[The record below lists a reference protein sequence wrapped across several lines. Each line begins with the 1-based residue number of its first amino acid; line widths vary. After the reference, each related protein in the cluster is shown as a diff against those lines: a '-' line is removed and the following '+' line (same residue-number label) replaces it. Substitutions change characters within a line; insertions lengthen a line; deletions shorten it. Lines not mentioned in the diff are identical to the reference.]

1 MNSNIIID
9 SVLNNDFSGFKKSLY
24 EDLQQKLL
32 TNEDVKMVKRYNK
45 AKSLSQYIKNV
56 IREAEEKDEIDVD
69 DLKESF
75 KILSDNLRGLRRVL
89 RESGA
94 DTEDVE
100 DAVKE
105 AKTVV
110 DDALDGDEDIEESLR
125 VAKRKLREAKEELED
140 VDVDEDDEEVIES
153 LQHSYKKINTIQ
165 RVIEE
170 IEKTVD
176 DVDEDDEIEGS
187 TDDVKESR
195 RAVREE
201 DDEIEGSTD
210 DVRESD
216 DDDDD
221 DDDLDEEE
229 EIEGSTDD
237 VKESIKVILSKLKE
251 ADEDVKDVD
260 EDKDEE
266 ECVESCKV
274 AYPKIAEVKHVINTL
289 NNMNINESEASNF
302 LVNSSR
308 ALNKIAKMINE
319 NENEEP
325 DDEEEVKESC
335 LRFKKVIAKGIKLL
349 EELDDKEEDDDI
361 NESFGDSLVS
371 RMSRLY

>member
-100 DAVKE
+100 DAVEE
-105 AKTVV
+105 AKAVV

-125 VAKRKLREAKEELED
+125 VAKRKLREAKKELED
-140 VDVDEDDEEVIES
+140 VDVDEDDEEVVES
-153 LQHSYKKINTIQ
+153 LQRSYKKINTIQ

-176 DVDEDDEIEGS
+176 DIDEDEIEGS

-195 RAVREE
+195 RSVREE
-201 DDEIEGSTD
+201 DD
-210 DVRESD
+210 
-216 DDDDD
+216 
-221 DDDLDEEE
+221 

-335 LRFKKVIAKGIKLL
+335 LRFKKVIAKSIKLL
-349 EELDDKEEDDDI
+349 EELDDKEEDDI
-361 NESFGDSLVS
+361 NESSGDSLVS

>member
-56 IREAEEKDEIDVD
+56 IREAEEKDEIDMD

-75 KILSDNLRGLRRVL
+75 KILSDNLRGLGRVL

-105 AKTVV
+105 AKSVV
-110 DDALDGDEDIEESLR
+110 DGALDGDEDIEESLR
-125 VAKRKLREAKEELED
+125 VAKRKLREAKKELED
-140 VDVDEDDEEVIES
+140 VDVDEDDEEVVES
-153 LQHSYKKINTIQ
+153 LQRSYKKINTIQ

-176 DVDEDDEIEGS
+176 DIDEDEIEGS

-210 DVRESD
+210 DVKESD
-216 DDDDD
+216 ED

-260 EDKDEE
+260 EGKDEE
-266 ECVESCKV
+266 ECVESCKI
-274 AYPKIAEVKHVINTL
+274 AYPKIAEVKHVINAL

-308 ALNKIAKMINE
+308 ALNKIAKMIDE

-335 LRFKKVIAKGIKLL
+335 LRFKKVIAKSIKLL
-349 EELDDKEEDDDI
+349 EELDDKEEDDI
-361 NESFGDSLVS
+361 NESSGDSLVS

>member
-56 IREAEEKDEIDVD
+56 IREAEEKDEIDMD

-100 DAVKE
+100 DAVEE

-125 VAKRKLREAKEELED
+125 VAKRKLREAKKELED
-140 VDVDEDDEEVIES
+140 VDVDEDDEEVVES
-153 LQHSYKKINTIQ
+153 LQRSYKKINTIQ

-176 DVDEDDEIEGS
+176 DIDEDEIEGS

-195 RAVREE
+195 RVVREE

-210 DVRESD
+210 DVRES
-216 DDDDD
+216 DDDD

-266 ECVESCKV
+266 ECVESCKT
-274 AYPKIAEVKHVINTL
+274 AYPKIAEVKHVINAL

-302 LVNSSR
+302 LVDSAR
-308 ALNKIAKMINE
+308 ALNKIAKMISE

-349 EELDDKEEDDDI
+349 EELDDKEEDDI